1 MTLEL
6 CPMCKGECARFKET
20 PDGEHTEER
29 CPTCKGNGMVPVDG
43 ITEISDE
50 PTLGVL

>member
-1 MTLEL
+1 MVAMI
-6 CPMCKGECARFKET
+6 CPMCKGECVRFKET
-20 PDGEHTEER
+20 PDGEHMEER
-29 CPTCKGNGMVPVDG
+29 CPTCKGKGMIPVSD